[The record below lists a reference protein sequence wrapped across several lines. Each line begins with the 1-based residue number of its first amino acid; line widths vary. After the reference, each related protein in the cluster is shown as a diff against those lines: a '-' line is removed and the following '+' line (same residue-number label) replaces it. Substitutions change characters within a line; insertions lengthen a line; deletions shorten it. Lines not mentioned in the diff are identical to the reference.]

1 MGLDITYYRKATPPT
16 EQQAAALQQF
26 PEDDRHDAAYDLGMH
41 HVYINEN
48 FPGRN
53 AGIPP
58 HEFVAAERAGGF
70 CAGSYSGYNRWR
82 NQLAHLVGRQQRSDR
97 PGPFMELTFF
107 SDCEGVIGPVVS
119 AKLAKDFA
127 MYQPFADSHSDEWF
141 RKRYAEW
148 RAAFEA
154 ATDGGF
160 VDFH

>member
-58 HEFVAAERAGGF
+58 HEFVAELVLRGVGATV
-70 CAGSYSGYNRWR
+70 GSAIVKSA
-82 NQLAHLVGRQQRSDR
+82 LLLS
-97 PGPFMELTFF
+97 
-107 SDCEGVIGPVVS
+107 VS
-119 AKLAKDFA
+119 
-127 MYQPFADSHSDEWF
+127 
-141 RKRYAEW
+141 
-148 RAAFEA
+148 
-154 ATDGGF
+154 
-160 VDFH
+160 V